1 MDDDLT
7 TAWLEW
13 CSARNAD
20 PEDAGL
26 REAFTTGWAVG
37 YGQATDEQY
46 NRIIIGS
53 AKWVTE

>member
-20 PEDAGL
+20 PEDEGL
-26 REAFTTGWAVG
+26 REAFTAGRAVG
-37 YGQATDEQY
+37 YGEATDEQY
-46 NRIIIGS
+46 SRIVLGS
-53 AKWVTE
+53 CHTA

>member
-46 NRIIIGS
+46 SRIIRGGG
-53 AKWVTE
+53 V